1 MLYAVGMISQCLV
14 AYPAG
19 HRATRPRP
27 PSGTERRPV
36 LGSRP

>member
-19 HRATRPRP
+19 HRAT
-27 PSGTERRPV
+27 V
-36 LGSRP
+36 LIHHQEPNAACSR